1 MRVAVIG
8 LGEAGSLY
16 ATGFAAKGWTV
27 TGFDPADNL
36 TPAEVTR
43 YQEVAGT
50 WPARRTGGRGA
61 GGRSGPQP
69 DRR

>member
-36 TPAEVTR
+36 TPAGVTR
-43 YQEVAGT
+43 LRPG
-50 WPARRTGGRGA
+50 GGRGRA
-61 GGRSGPQP
+61 GRIWC
-69 DRR
+69 